1 LVPVSVAVSV
11 QPGFVSGSGARPDF
25 VKAMI
30 EAEGS
35 DPDNDGRIVEG
46 LGDAA
51 SVTSVVAFDAEAQ
64 FLQDNTLVQVAYTG
78 EDGKSKQDAVVELAR
93 AVAGRLP

>member
-1 LVPVSVAVSV
+1 M
-11 QPGFVSGSGARPDF
+11 SGSGASPDF

-30 EAEGS
+30 EAEGG
-35 DPDNDGRIVEG
+35 DPDNEGRVVDG

-51 SVTSVVAFDAEAQ
+51 SVTSVVAIEATVQ
-64 FLQDNTLVQVAYTG
+64 LLQDDTLVQVVYTG

>member
-1 LVPVSVAVSV
+1 
-11 QPGFVSGSGARPDF
+11 
-25 VKAMI
+25 MI

-35 DPDNDGRIVEG
+35 NAENNGRVVDG

-51 SVTSVVAFDAEAQ
+51 SVTSIVAFDTTVQ
-64 FLQDNTLVQVAYTG
+64 FLQDDTLVQVVLTA
-78 EDGKSKQDAVVELAR
+78 DDAPSRQDAVIELAR